1 MINQLKSKVE
11 ELEIKKEIK
20 KNAIK
25 PKIDEINLKREE
37 EIQTVNKKYDHMVY
51 ELNYEIQ
58 KFENKIFNEIIQS
71 FVDISSREL
80 DIKRSTDLY
89 SVSDEFKEYR
99 EKIARF
105 ESFPEELVEKLHRV
119 VNGDPIENII
129 YELEDIKEKYF
140 RK

>member
-11 ELEIKKEIK
+11 ELEIKK
-20 KNAIK
+20 NDIK
-25 PKIDEINLKREE
+25 PEIDRINLKRDE

-89 SVSDEFKEYR
+89 SVSDEFKEYG

>member
-11 ELEIKKEIK
+11 ELEIKK
-20 KNAIK
+20 NDIK
-25 PKIDEINLKREE
+25 PEIDRINLKRDE

-58 KFENKIFNEIIQS
+58 KFENKIHNEIIQS

>member
-1 MINQLKSKVE
+1 MNQLKSKLE
-11 ELEIKKEIK
+11 ELEIKKK
-20 KNAIK
+20 AIK

-58 KFENKIFNEIIQS
+58 KFDNDIYNEMIQS
-71 FVDISSREL
+71 FVDITSREL
-80 DIKRSTDLY
+80 DIKRSTGLY
-89 SVSDEFKEYR
+89 SVSDKFKEYR

-105 ESFPEELVEKLHRV
+105 KNFPEELVEKLHRV
-119 VNGDPIENII
+119 INGDPIENII
-129 YELEDIKEKYF
+129 YELEDIEKKYL

>member
-1 MINQLKSKVE
+1 MINQLKSKLE
-11 ELEIKKEIK
+11 ELEIK

-25 PKIDEINLKREE
+25 PEIDEINLKREE

-58 KFENKIFNEIIQS
+58 KFENDINNEIIQS
-71 FVDISSREL
+71 FVDITSREL

-119 VNGDPIENII
+119 VNGDPI
-129 YELEDIKEKYF
+129 
-140 RK
+140 

>member
-1 MINQLKSKVE
+1 MNNQLKSKLE
-11 ELEIKKEIK
+11 ELEIK

-58 KFENKIFNEIIQS
+58 KFENDIYNEMIRS
-71 FVDISSREL
+71 FVDITSREL
-80 DIKRSTDLY
+80 DIKRSTGLY

-105 ESFPEELVEKLHRV
+105 ENFPEELVEKLHRV
-119 VNGDPIENII
+119 INGDPIENII
-129 YELEDIKEKYF
+129 YELEDIEKKYL

>member
-1 MINQLKSKVE
+1 MINQLKSKLE
-11 ELEIKKEIK
+11 ELEIK

-37 EIQTVNKKYDHMVY
+37 ETQTVNKKYDHMVY

-58 KFENKIFNEIIQS
+58 KFENDINNEMIHS
-71 FVDISSREL
+71 FVDITSREL
-80 DIKRSTDLY
+80 DIKRSTGLY

-105 ESFPEELVEKLHRV
+105 ENFPEELVDKLHRV
-119 VNGDPIENII
+119 INGDPIENII
-129 YELEDIKEKYF
+129 YKLEDIEKKYL
-140 RK
+140 KK

>member
-1 MINQLKSKVE
+1 MNQLKSKLE
-11 ELEIKKEIK
+11 ELEIK

-58 KFENKIFNEIIQS
+58 KFENDIHNEMIRS
-71 FVDISSREL
+71 FVDITSREL
-80 DIKRSTDLY
+80 DIKRSTGLY

-99 EKIARF
+99 EKIAKF
-105 ESFPEELVEKLHRV
+105 ENFPEELVDKLHHV
-119 VNGDPIENII
+119 INGDPIENII
-129 YELEDIKEKYF
+129 YELEDIEKKYL
-140 RK
+140 KK

>member
-1 MINQLKSKVE
+1 MINQLKSKLE
-11 ELEIKKEIK
+11 ELEIK

-58 KFENKIFNEIIQS
+58 QFEDDIFNELIQS
-71 FVDISSREL
+71 FVDITSREL
-80 DIKRSTDLY
+80 EIKRSTGLY

-99 EKIARF
+99 ERIARL
-105 ESFPEELVEKLHRV
+105 ENFPEELVEKLHRV
-119 VNGDPIENII
+119 INGDPIENII
-129 YELEDIKEKYF
+129 YELEDIKEKF
-140 RK
+140 LR

>member
-1 MINQLKSKVE
+1 MINQLKSKLE
-11 ELEIKKEIK
+11 ELEIK

-25 PKIDEINLKREE
+25 PEIDEINLKREE

-51 ELNYEIQ
+51 ELNYEIK
-58 KFENKIFNEIIQS
+58 KFEDKIYNEIIQS

-80 DIKRSTDLY
+80 DIKRSTDTY

-105 ESFPEELVEKLHRV
+105 ESFPEELVKKLHRV

>member
-11 ELEIKKEIK
+11 ELEIKK
-20 KNAIK
+20 NDIK
-25 PKIDEINLKREE
+25 PEIDRINLKRDK

-58 KFENKIFNEIIQS
+58 KFENKIHNEIIQS

-99 EKIARF
+99 EKIAKF

>member
-1 MINQLKSKVE
+1 MINQLKSKLD
-11 ELEIKKEIK
+11 ELEIKK
-20 KNAIK
+20 NDIK
-25 PKIDEINLKREE
+25 PEIDRVNLKRDE
-37 EIQTVNKKYDHMVY
+37 EIQTVNKKYDHMIY

-58 KFENKIFNEIIQS
+58 KFENKIHNEIIQS

>member
-11 ELEIKKEIK
+11 ELEIKK
-20 KNAIK
+20 NDIK
-25 PKIDEINLKREE
+25 PEIDRINLKRDE

-71 FVDISSREL
+71 FVNISSREL

>member
-11 ELEIKKEIK
+11 ELEIKK
-20 KNAIK
+20 NDIK
-25 PKIDEINLKREE
+25 PEIDRINLKRDE

-129 YELEDIKEKYF
+129 YELEDIKQKYF

>member
-1 MINQLKSKVE
+1 MINQLKSKLE
-11 ELEIKKEIK
+11 ELEIK

-25 PKIDEINLKREE
+25 PEIDEINLKREE

-51 ELNYEIQ
+51 ELNYEIK
-58 KFENKIFNEIIQS
+58 KFEDKIYNEIIQS
-71 FVDISSREL
+71 FVDITSREL

-99 EKIARF
+99 EKIAIF

>member
-11 ELEIKKEIK
+11 ELEIKK
-20 KNAIK
+20 NDIK
-25 PKIDEINLKREE
+25 PEIDRINLKRDE
-37 EIQTVNKKYDHMVY
+37 EIQIVNKKYDHMVY

>member
-11 ELEIKKEIK
+11 ELEIKK
-20 KNAIK
+20 NDIK
-25 PKIDEINLKREE
+25 PEIDRINLKRDE

>member
-1 MINQLKSKVE
+1 MNNQLKSKLE
-11 ELEIKKEIK
+11 ELEIK

-58 KFENKIFNEIIQS
+58 KFENDIHNEMIRS
-71 FVDISSREL
+71 FVDITSREL
-80 DIKRSTDLY
+80 DIKRSTGLY

-99 EKIARF
+99 EKIAKF
-105 ESFPEELVEKLHRV
+105 ENFPEELVDKLHHV
-119 VNGDPIENII
+119 INGDPIENII
-129 YELEDIKEKYF
+129 YELEDIEKKYL
-140 RK
+140 KK

>member
-1 MINQLKSKVE
+1 MINQLKSKLE
-11 ELEIKKEIK
+11 ELEIK

-25 PKIDEINLKREE
+25 PEIDEINLKREE

-51 ELNYEIQ
+51 ELNYEIK
-58 KFENKIFNEIIQS
+58 KFEDKIYNEIIQS

-80 DIKRSTDLY
+80 DIKRSTDTY

>member
-11 ELEIKKEIK
+11 ELEIKK
-20 KNAIK
+20 NDIK
-25 PKIDEINLKREE
+25 PEIDRINLKRDE

-58 KFENKIFNEIIQS
+58 KFENDIYNEMIQS
-71 FVDISSREL
+71 FVDITSREL
-80 DIKRSTDLY
+80 DIKRSTGLY

-99 EKIARF
+99 ENVARF
-105 ESFPEELVEKLHRV
+105 ENFPEELVEKLHRV
-119 VNGDPIENII
+119 INGDPIENII
-129 YELEDIKEKYF
+129 YELEDIEKKYL